1 MMNFSWA
8 GLEGGQKGHLVKWE
22 LVTQSAERWGLNIGN
37 LLMKNIALLGKCL
50 WTFPLVGESL
60 WHAVIRS
67 KYGFEENG
75 RDENPAQR
83 GSSWSPWKD
92 ILSRKT
98 VARLVEFSSDSLN
111 CTFGLSLNDFE
122 NEDLSSLQ
130 AILKIQLYSMI
141 WKAKA
146 TLKVDHGKV
155 SNHGHA
161 FLLTGVS
168 KRMGRREA
176 EVSWAIPKGCHA
188 LCEKH
193 VEFGGKK
200 RAKERNRR
208 LFEDNGGMEVEDLW
222 Y

>member
-1 MMNFSWA
+1 
-8 GLEGGQKGHLVKWE
+8 
-22 LVTQSAERWGLNIGN
+22 
-37 LLMKNIALLGKCL
+37 MKNIALLGKCL

-75 RDENPAQR
+75 RDENSAER
-83 GSSWSPWKD
+83 GSSWSPWKA
-92 ILSRKT
+92 ILLR
-98 VARLVEFSSDSLN
+98 
-111 CTFGLSLNDFE
+111 

-130 AILKIQLYSMI
+130 AILKIQVVVQYDLESQGYSEGRSWKSELPWACISPHWCIKEDGKKVYHVFLHYTVALSLFLKLY
-141 WKAKA
+141 
-146 TLKVDHGKV
+146 
-155 SNHGHA
+155 
-161 FLLTGVS
+161 
-168 KRMGRREA
+168 REA